1 MGLTHSPQIVR
12 DGLTAYLDSLNP
24 KSYPGSGNTWYDL
37 SGNNNHGTMI
47 NFTGPSAGST
57 SGFDTTTKF
66 MMFDRHLGAGDS
78 ILNNRVNISNN
89 NSLDQC
95 VITNGMTVSF
105 WLKMTSA
112 VCTAMTKWNGS
123 WEIFYC
129 PNLVWRSQGTGG
141 NDGSTGLSS
150 SVNLNK
156 FHLITATHSGTER
169 KMYVNGDLIYT
180 NSNTV
185 TTQNLT
191 EPIGIGGYAT
201 GQFATVGAIP
211 TYILYNRVLQAS
223 EVKQNFEALR
233 GRYGV

>member
-1 MGLTHSPQIVR
+1 MGIGYNTSVVRGGLTV
-12 DGLTAYLDSLNP
+12 YLDSLNS

-37 SGNNNHGTMI
+37 SGNNNHGTLI
-47 NFTGPSAGST
+47 DFTGPSAGST
-57 SGFDTTTKF
+57 SGFDTTTKL
-66 MMFDRHLGAGDS
+66 MMFDRHLGAGNTV
-78 ILNNRVNISNN
+78 INNRVTIANS

-112 VCTAMTKWNGS
+112 VCTAMTKWDGS

-129 PNLVWRSQGTGG
+129 NNLVWRSQGSGG
-141 NDGSTGLSS
+141 SDGNTGLPS

-169 KMYVNGDLIYT
+169 KMYVNDTLIYT

-191 EPIGIGGYAT
+191 NLIGIGGYAT
-201 GQFATVGAIP
+201 GTYATVGAIP
-211 TYILYNRVLQAS
+211 TYMLYNRVLTSQ
-223 EVKQNFEALR
+223 EIKTNFEATR
-233 GRYGV
+233 GRYGI